1 MNRSLPSV
9 LGDETFSTQLKKVI
23 HPENLRILPD
33 REIRVAVHPVNESF
47 CQLWPDLREACVST
61 YAPGAVLTRE
71 CTELDFLWNRN
82 HENGLLEFP
91 ECWYDV
97 RQMDVSWAIQ
107 RTDLSGKKNFTM
119 KFSAGS
125 MGLVHQIDLNGNSE
139 VEALIRFVEFNQTDY
154 QTEIGAK
161 LWQGFDGMIQNRY
174 DRWQKR
180 TDIVRRVERCRVPG
194 FLSQLCGFN
203 GLVRLTLMNNAIK
216 HSCDLKFTS
225 SVFNGETLEMLNH
238 KAKFVIQCDQIS
250 EAYVIQCQCPCGEEI
265 LEMYDC
271 DQNLIASIAYNG
283 LSQSTTKLL
292 PALN

>member
-1 MNRSLPSV
+1 MNRNLPSV
-9 LGDETFSTQLKKVI
+9 LGSETFSKQLKNVI
-23 HPENLRILPD
+23 HPENLRILPGG
-33 REIRVAVHPVNESF
+33 EIRVAVHPVNESF
-47 CQLWPDLREACVST
+47 CQLWPDLGQACVST
-61 YAPGAVLTRE
+61 YAPAAVLTRE
-71 CTELDFLWNRN
+71 CTELDFLWHRN

-119 KFSAGS
+119 KFNAGS
-125 MGLVHQIDLNGNSE
+125 AGLVHQINLNENSE
-139 VEALIRFVEFNQTDY
+139 VEALIRFVELNQIDY
-154 QTEIGAK
+154 QTEFGAK

-180 TDIVRRVERCRVPG
+180 TDIVRRVERCRVPD
-194 FLSQLCGFN
+194 FLSQLCEVN
-203 GLVRLTLMNNAIK
+203 VSVRLTLMNKAVK
-216 HSCDLKFTS
+216 HSCDLQFTS
-225 SVFNGETLEMLNH
+225 SVFNREVLEMLNH
-238 KAKFVIQCDQIS
+238 KARFIIQCDQIF
-250 EAYVIQCQCPCGEEI
+250 EAYIIQCQCPCGDEI

-271 DQNLIASIAYNG
+271 DQNLIASIAYSG